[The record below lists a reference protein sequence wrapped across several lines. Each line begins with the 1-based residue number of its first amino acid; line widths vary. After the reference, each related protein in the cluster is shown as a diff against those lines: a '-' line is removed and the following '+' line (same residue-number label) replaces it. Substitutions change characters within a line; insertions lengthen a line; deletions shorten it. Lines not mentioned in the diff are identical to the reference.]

1 MLRQI
6 ALIKPPRFS
15 RNGSWQ
21 NNKKR
26 KKEMI
31 TAFLASDLVVI
42 EKEGRWHR
50 QWCIRPSSHS
60 ALGNGSRLVWEAR
73 KKCNQSFYILTWERE
88 NNCGRRR
95 KPAYTLFDFG
105 DDPGLS
111 VRRHLGAGFRMG
123 LSIPRR
129 QHSTTS
135 RPQSSSRDTKR
146 RPSQRVGPV
155 TILNQPV
162 CVCRTKVFPAS

>member
-31 TAFLASDLVVI
+31 TAFLASDLAVI

-95 KPAYTLFDFG
+95 KPAYTLLTLVMIPGCRFAVIWGRGSGWGCQFH
-105 DDPGLS
+105 DDSIRRLHDLS
-111 VRRHLGAGFRMG
+111 PLLETRKGGYLRESDLLQF
-123 LSIPRR
+123 
-129 QHSTTS
+129 
-135 RPQSSSRDTKR
+135 
-146 RPSQRVGPV
+146 
-155 TILNQPV
+155 
-162 CVCRTKVFPAS
+162 